1 MSKLSKWIHVIFMIL
16 GFQLGTSGVM
26 FFVFNEVDES
36 SLIFQAP
43 PITFVVLAL
52 LGYLIFV
59 YNLFSLI
66 KKHDLIVYQF
76 TKNKKSHHSSS
87 SSSSYHTTSTTTR
100 TTPKENKPSPAP
112 KPNYPFDW
120 YDLTKEIES
129 ISSVQVF
136 LQNVYIEVNN
146 VYVKTLTNYSFHVE
160 VSFKARGSVT
170 LRTETDVKSYKRN
183 VEQAVDILEN
193 EIGDRVQSLHN
204 KYGFGYEV
212 SFTNIEDNVRYSYE

>member
-52 LGYLIFV
+52 LGYLVFV

-76 TKNKKSHHSSS
+76 TKNKKAHHSSS
-87 SSSSYHTTSTTTR
+87 SSSSYHTTSTSTR
-100 TTPKENKPSPAP
+100 TTPKENNPSPAS

-170 LRTETDVKSYKRN
+170 LRTETDVKSFKKN
-183 VEQAVDILEN
+183 VENAVDILEN
-193 EIGDRVQSLHN
+193 EIGDRVQTLHN

-212 SFTNIEDNVRYSYE
+212 SFTNIEDNVRYSYD